1 MAAPASHSFPI
12 RQSASAWTFHWPCN
26 PQLRGGF
33 SLLDLL
39 ITLLVL
45 ALILL
50 AAVYQF
56 GNYQK
61 SAVPP
66 APPAQS
72 APAQP

>member
-1 MAAPASHSFPI
+1 MAAPASHPLPV
-12 RQSASAWTFHWPCN
+12 RQSAIPNS
-26 PQLRGGF
+26 QLRGGF

-39 ITLLVL
+39 VTLLVL

-61 SAVPP
+61 SEIPP

-72 APAQP
+72 APARQ

>member
-1 MAAPASHSFPI
+1 MAAPAPLMFP
-12 RQSASAWTFHWPCN
+12 N
-26 PQLRGGF
+26 PQSVIHNPQSRRGF

-45 ALILL
+45 GLVLL

-56 GNYQK
+56 SNYQK
-61 SAVPP
+61 SEIPP

-72 APAQP
+72 APAQQ

>member
-1 MAAPASHSFPI
+1 MAAPAPLMFFNP
-12 RQSASAWTFHWPCN
+12 QSAIRN
-26 PQLRGGF
+26 PQSRRGF

-39 ITLLVL
+39 VILLVS

-56 GNYQK
+56 SNYQK
-61 SAVPP
+61 SEIPP

-72 APAQP
+72 APARQ

>member
-1 MAAPASHSFPI
+1 MAARAPLISVNP
-12 RQSASAWTFHWPCN
+12 QSAIRN
-26 PQLRGGF
+26 PQLCGGF

-39 ITLLVL
+39 VTLLVL

-56 GNYQK
+56 SNYQK
-61 SAVPP
+61 SEVPP

-72 APAQP
+72 APAQQ